1 MIKEFRGKYFFLSN
15 FYEAP
20 VTWEGITYQN
30 NESAFQSAKVI
41 DKEKRKSFS
50 NLNPSLAK
58 RKGRHVLL
66 RHDWEK
72 IKDDIM
78 YEICLAK
85 FSQNEDLKEKLLNT
99 KDEYLEEGNT
109 WGDTYWG
116 AVNGKGKNKLGKIL
130 MKVREVLKEEIK

>member
-20 VTWEGITYQN
+20 VTWQGITYDN
-30 NESAFQSAKVI
+30 NESAFQSAKVL
-41 DKEKRKSFS
+41 DEKTRKSFAH
-50 NLNPSLAK
+50 LAPSMAK

-72 IKDDIM
+72 VKDNIM

-85 FSQNEDLKEKLLNT
+85 FSQNKDLRQKLLDTGN
-99 KDEYLEEGNT
+99 EYLEEGNT

-116 AVNGKGKNKLGKIL
+116 TVNGKGKNKLGKTL
-130 MKVREVLKEEIK
+130 MKVRECLKEELK